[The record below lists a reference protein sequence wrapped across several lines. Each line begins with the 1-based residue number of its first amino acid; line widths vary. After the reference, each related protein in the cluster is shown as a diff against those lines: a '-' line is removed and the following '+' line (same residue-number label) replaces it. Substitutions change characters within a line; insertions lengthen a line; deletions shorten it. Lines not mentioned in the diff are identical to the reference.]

1 MLLSEVPKADRAQ
14 ILTGCIGV
22 HKTYGWVVFGEF
34 DNLLV
39 TFKVIKTGKMVVEEC
54 LDENFQLK
62 TPQLGYVNVKGHAV
76 YLSRIPRRIMKGGV
90 CSQNIDTKV
99 AYSKP
104 ELFSKD
110 QLGRWAKGFPPESVP
125 MFEGKYPSYDECVA
139 QIKEGKAFHIAFDR
153 QFSICSNGSAYYCGQ
168 HKVGTWDEKGINFL
182 PEYAY
187 LDIMIGDNCGKAL
200 QSSKSAPKTRIVG
213 G

>member
-1 MLLSEVPKADRAQ
+1 MLLSEVPPADRNQ

-22 HKTYGWVVFGEF
+22 HRVYGWIVFGDF
-34 DNLLV
+34 DNPFVAL
-39 TFKVIKTGKMVVEEC
+39 KVISTGKMVVEEC
-54 LDENFQLK
+54 LDENIQLK
-62 TPQLGYVNVKGHAV
+62 APQLGYVNVKGHAV
-76 YLSRIPRRIMKGGV
+76 YMSRTPRRIMKGGV
-90 CSQNIDTKV
+90 CSQNVDVKV
-99 AYSKP
+99 AYNKP
-104 ELFSKD
+104 DLVSKD
-110 QLGRWAKGFPPESVP
+110 QLGRLAKSFPPESVA
-125 MFEGKYPSYDECVA
+125 MFEGRYPSYAECVA
-139 QIKEGKAFHIAFDR
+139 QIKEGKVFHIAFDR

-182 PEYAY
+182 PEHAY